1 MIKIKVPATSANLG
15 PGFDCLGLALSLYN
29 EFTFE
34 KSNQFEFENMPKAYS
49 NVNNLVVQ
57 SSLKT
62 YKYLNVEPICYK
74 MSTIDNVPVARGLGS
89 SATCIV
95 SGIMAAAY
103 LANVKLS
110 KDEIINIGTEIE
122 GHPDNVA
129 PAVLGSLVSGVNG
142 KEVLYNKYDISDN
155 LIFTVVIPNFKVK
168 TQDAR
173 GVLPKELSYA
183 DVIYSMSRAINIPK
197 CLEDGNVEMLYNML
211 DDKLHQPYRFKL
223 IKDSDKYQSYSKE
236 NKVPFCIS
244 GSGST
249 MLFISNKS
257 IKSDLEKINAEF
269 QVLELKIDKE
279 GPTAYEK

>member
-29 EFTFE
+29 EFSFE
-34 KSNQFEFENMPKAYS
+34 KSDEFRFENMPTAYS

-62 YKYLNVEPICYK
+62 YEYLNIKPICYK

-95 SGIMAAAY
+95 AGIIAASY
-103 LANVKLS
+103 FANANLTKN
-110 KDEIINIGTEIE
+110 EIINIGTQIE

-142 KEVLYNKYDISDN
+142 KNVLYNKYEISN
-155 LIFTVVIPNFKVK
+155 ELIFTVVIPNFKVK
-168 TQDAR
+168 TQEAR
-173 GVLPKELSYA
+173 GVLPKELSYS

-197 CLEDGNVEMLYNML
+197 CLETGNIEMLYEML

-223 IKDSDKYQSYSKE
+223 IKDSEKYQKYSKD
-236 NKVPFCIS
+236 NKIPFCIS

-249 MLFISNKS
+249 MLFISKNS
-257 IKSDLEKINAEF
+257 IKDNLININKEYK
-269 QVLELKIDKE
+269 VLELKIDKE
-279 GPTAYEK
+279 GPVVYEK

>member
-1 MIKIKVPATSANLG
+1 MIKIKVPATSANIG
-15 PGFDCLGLALSLYN
+15 PGFDCLGLALNLYN
-29 EFTFE
+29 EFTFV
-34 KSNQFEFENMPKAYS
+34 KSSEFMFENMPKAYS

-57 SSLKT
+57 SSLKA
-62 YKYLNVEPICYK
+62 YEYLNIEPICYK

-95 SGIMAAAY
+95 AGIMAASYFAGKE
-103 LANVKLS
+103 LT

-129 PAVLGSLVSGVNG
+129 PAVLGNLVSGVNG
-142 KEVLYNKYDISDN
+142 KNVLYNKYEISED

-173 GVLPKELSYA
+173 GVLPKELSYK

-197 CLEDGNVEMLYNML
+197 CLETGNIEMLYSML

-223 IKDSDKYQSYSKE
+223 ITGSDRYQEYSKE
-236 NKVPFCIS
+236 KGIPFCIS

-249 MLFISNKS
+249 LLFISKNS
-257 IKSDLEKINAEF
+257 IKEELIKINKDYR
-269 QVLELKIDKE
+269 VLELKIDKE
-279 GPTAYEK
+279 GPTIDEK

>member
-103 LANVKLS
+103 FANVKLS

-173 GVLPKELSYA
+173 GVLPKELSYS

-236 NKVPFCIS
+236 NKIPFCIS

-257 IKSDLEKINAEF
+257 IKSDLEKINVEY